1 MPTGTSDGDAPRSR
15 RRGGETGARSR
26 TGIERLLHPE
36 SVAIIGASSDAAK
49 VGGKVRRHALAFGF
63 TGSVFLVT
71 PGHERIGDVPCY
83 PDVRDLPAPV
93 DVAVVCLPAPRVIPA
108 VAACG
113 EAGVGTAVVLSAGFA
128 ETGDKGRRLQQELV
142 DVAAAA
148 GVRLLGPNCLGLLN
162 VERALALSF
171 SSTFEGAL
179 PPAGPLAVVAQSG
192 ALAAS
197 VLTMLREA
205 ELGLGWWITTGNEA
219 DITWLEIAESLLAEE
234 DIRQLAI
241 YAEGMHDGGRLLDL
255 GTRALAL
262 GKQVILLSAGT
273 SREAAGAVLSH
284 SGSLGSPAVLV
295 RGLMSQAG
303 ILEAG
308 DLPALV
314 EASSVFRHGR
324 AWRAGGVGVLTTSGG
339 AGIMLVDACARL
351 RLPVAALQ
359 PSTRE
364 RLAAA
369 LPEFAAT
376 ANPVDVTGAA
386 MYRLGMLREP
396 FRALAADPDTGA
408 VAILLTLVTGKTAV
422 ALAEDIV
429 VLARTSEKPVLVA
442 WLAGD
447 MARDAY
453 AVLRAAGIPLFFSV
467 TACADALAH
476 LWRYERRRRTSFD
489 GDWPHPVTGPDDGV
503 RTHPVT
509 EPAEGD
515 QRHPVTEPAEG
526 DRRHPV
532 TEPAEGDRRHP
543 VTDSVDGDRA
553 RPVTDPLDSDRLCP
567 TTDPSPGLAGIVT
580 ETPAKELL
588 RRYGIPVPA
597 GARVTSPG
605 AAEAVAECLGYPL
618 VVKSESPD
626 LPHRAQ
632 GGAVRLGIHGKVA
645 LRRAY
650 REVVDLAG
658 DPAARIERMAE
669 EGGLELLVGGRV
681 DPTLG
686 PFVLLGLGGEAAELI
701 DDVVAR
707 RAPIAPEEVAHM
719 LDELA
724 AGPRIRASLDD
735 GLGTAALFR
744 AVARISRLIGDLEPR
759 LVELDVNPLLVP
771 RGGGDVIA
779 LDALVILR
787 SGDPNGQPAADAG
800 GGSG

>member
-1 MPTGTSDGDAPRSR
+1 VDILPTQAARK
-15 RRGGETGARSR
+15 TGARPR

-36 SVAIIGASSDAAK
+36 SVAIIGASADPGK

-63 TGSVFLVT
+63 TGTVFLVT

-83 PDVRDLPAPV
+83 PDVRELPAPV
-93 DVAVVCLPAPRVIPA
+93 DVALVCLPAHRVIPA

-113 EAGVGTAVVLSAGFA
+113 EAGAGAAVVLSAGFA
-128 ETGDKGRRLQQELV
+128 ETGVEGRRLQQELAA
-142 DVAAAA
+142 VAAAA

-171 SSTFEGAL
+171 SSTFEGSL
-179 PPAGPLAVVAQSG
+179 PPVGPLAVVAQSG

-197 VLTMLREA
+197 VLTMVRET
-205 ELGLGWWITTGNEA
+205 ELGLGWWITTGNES
-219 DITWLEIAESLLAEE
+219 DITWLEIAEALLAED
-234 DIRQLAI
+234 DIRQIAI
-241 YAEGMHDGGRLLDL
+241 YAEGMHDGGRLFDL

-262 GKQVILLSAGT
+262 GKQVILLSAGM

-314 EASSVFRHGR
+314 GASSVFRHDR
-324 AWRAGGVGVLTTSGG
+324 AWRAGGVGILTTSGG
-339 AGIMLVDACARL
+339 AGIMLVDACSRL
-351 RLPVAALQ
+351 RLPVAALR

-364 RLAAA
+364 RLTAA

-408 VAILLTLVTGKTAV
+408 VAILLTLVTGATAV

-429 VLARTSEKPVLVA
+429 EQARASDKPVLVA

-453 AVLRAAGIPLFFSV
+453 AVLRAARIPLFFSV
-467 TACADALAH
+467 GACADALAH
-476 LWRYERRRRTSFD
+476 LWRYERRRRTTLD
-489 GDWPHPVTGPDDGV
+489 GDRPYPVIGTGDGNRAHPVTGPVDGDRRRPV
-503 RTHPVT
+503 TVSVDADRTHPVT
-509 EPAEGD
+509 DP
-515 QRHPVTEPAEG
+515 
-526 DRRHPV
+526 
-532 TEPAEGDRRHP
+532 
-543 VTDSVDGDRA
+543 VDGDG
-553 RPVTDPLDSDRLCP
+553 PCP
-567 TTDPSPGLAGIVT
+567 TTDPAPGFAGIVT
-580 ETPAKELL
+580 ETPTKELL
-588 RRYGIPVPA
+588 RQYGIPIPP
-597 GARVTSPG
+597 GARVTSAS
-605 AAEAVAECLGYPL
+605 AAEAVAESLGYPL
-618 VVKSESPD
+618 VVKSESPN
-626 LPHRAQ
+626 LPHRAR
-632 GGAVRLGIHGKVA
+632 GGAVRLGIHGKSA

-669 EGGLELLVGGRV
+669 ESGLELLVGGRV

-707 RAPIAPEEVAHM
+707 RAPITPEEVAHM
-719 LDELA
+719 LDELS
-724 AGPRIRASLDD
+724 AGPRIRTLLDD
-735 GLGTAALFR
+735 APGASALFR
-744 AVARISRLIGDLEPR
+744 AVAQISRLIGDLAPR

-779 LDALVILR
+779 LDALMILR
-787 SGDPNGQPAADAG
+787 SGDPDGQPAAGAG
-800 GGSG
+800 GGAGR

>member
-1 MPTGTSDGDAPRSR
+1 MSTDISDDDSPHAR
-15 RRGGETGARSR
+15 RRGRGGTGQPVAIPATQAARGTGARPR

-36 SVAIIGASSDAAK
+36 SVAIIGASANPEK
-49 VGGKVRRHALAFGF
+49 VGGKVRRHALAAGY

-71 PGHERIGDVPCY
+71 PGHERIGDLPCY
-83 PDVRDLPAPV
+83 PDVRDLPTPV
-93 DVAVVCLPAPRVIPA
+93 DVAVVCLPANRVIPA

-128 ETGDKGRRLQQELV
+128 ETGAEGRRLQQELV
-142 DVAAAA
+142 AVAAEP

-162 VERALALSF
+162 VERALVLSF
-171 SSTFEGAL
+171 SSAFEAPV

-192 ALAAS
+192 AVAAS

-219 DITWLEIAESLLAEE
+219 DITWLEIAEALLAENG
-234 DIRQLAI
+234 IRQLAI
-241 YAEGMHDGGRLLDL
+241 YAEGMHDGARLLDL
-255 GTRALAL
+255 GARALDL
-262 GKQVILLSAGT
+262 GKQIILLGAGT

-295 RGLMSQAG
+295 RGLLSQAG

-314 EASSVFRHGR
+314 EASSVFRRCR
-324 AWRAGGVGVLTTSGG
+324 AWRAGGVGILTTSGG

-351 RLPVAALQ
+351 RLPVAVLQ
-359 PSTRE
+359 PRTRE

-408 VAILLTLVTGKTAV
+408 VAIALTLVTGKTAV

-429 VLARTSEKPVLVA
+429 ELARVSDKPVLVA

-453 AVLRAAGIPLFFSV
+453 AVLRAAQIPVFFSV
-467 TACADALAH
+467 SACGDALAN
-476 LWRYERRRRTSFD
+476 LWRYERRRRTKF
-489 GDWPHPVTGPDDGV
+489 
-503 RTHPVT
+503 
-509 EPAEGD
+509 
-515 QRHPVTEPAEG
+515 
-526 DRRHPV
+526 
-532 TEPAEGDRRHP
+532 
-543 VTDSVDGDRA
+543 
-553 RPVTDPLDSDRLCP
+553 DSDRP
-567 TTDPSPGLAGIVT
+567 HPDTDPVASDWTGLATDPAPDLAGVVT

-588 RRYGIPVPA
+588 RQYGVPVPA
-597 GARVTSPG
+597 GARVTSPSEAEA
-605 AAEAVAECLGYPL
+605 AAESLGYPL
-618 VVKSESPD
+618 VVKSESPT
-626 LPHRAQ
+626 LLHRAQ
-632 GGAVRLGIHGKVA
+632 GGAVRLGIHGRAA

-650 REVVDLAG
+650 QEIVELAG
-658 DPAARIERMAE
+658 DPAARVERMAE
-669 EGGLELLVGGRV
+669 GGGLEFLVGGRV

-686 PFVLLGLGGEAAELI
+686 PFVLLGLGGQAAELI

-707 RAPIAPEEVAHM
+707 RAPIAAQDVAHM
-719 LDELA
+719 LDELT
-724 AGPRIRASLDD
+724 AGPRVRARLDD
-735 GLGTAALFR
+735 GHGTEALFR
-744 AVARISRLIGDLEPR
+744 AVAQISRLIDDFGTR
-759 LVELDVNPLLVP
+759 LVELDVNPLLL
-771 RGGGDVIA
+771 RGRAEDVIA
-779 LDALVILR
+779 LDALVILGSR
-787 SGDPNGQPAADAG
+787 GSDGQPAADAG
-800 GGSG
+800 RGDGR

>member
-1 MPTGTSDGDAPRSR
+1 MILPNQSAR
-15 RRGGETGARSR
+15 ETGARSR

-36 SVAIIGASSDAAK
+36 SVAIIGASADPGK
-49 VGGKVRRHALAFGF
+49 VGGKVRRHALAAGF

-71 PGHERIGDVPCY
+71 PGHERIGDIPCY
-83 PDVRDLPAPV
+83 ADVRNLPAPV
-93 DVAVVCLPAPRVIPA
+93 DVAVVCLPAHRVIPA

-128 ETGDKGRRLQQELV
+128 ETGDEGRRLQQELV
-142 DVAAAA
+142 AVSAEA

-171 SSTFEGAL
+171 SSAFEASL

-219 DITWLEIAESLLAEE
+219 DITWLEIAEALLAE
-234 DIRQLAI
+234 DGIRQLAI
-241 YAEGMHDGGRLLDL
+241 YAEGMHDGGRLLAL
-255 GTRALAL
+255 GARALSV
-262 GKQVILLSAGT
+262 GKQVILLSAGM

-295 RGLMSQAG
+295 RGLMAQAG

-314 EASSVFRHGR
+314 EASSVFRYGR
-324 AWRAGGVGVLTTSGG
+324 AWRARGVGILTTSGG

-351 RLPVAALQ
+351 RLPVAELQ
-359 PSTRE
+359 TSTRE

-396 FRALAADPDTGA
+396 FRALVADPDTGA
-408 VAILLTLVTGKTAV
+408 VAILLTLVTGETAV

-429 VLARTSEKPVLVA
+429 ELAQASDTPVLVA

-453 AVLRAAGIPLFFSV
+453 AVLRAAEIPLFFSV
-467 TACADALAH
+467 TACADALAN
-476 LWRYERRRRTSFD
+476 LWRYERRRRTNFD
-489 GDWPHPVTGPDDGV
+489 S
-503 RTHPVT
+503 
-509 EPAEGD
+509 
-515 QRHPVTEPAEG
+515 
-526 DRRHPV
+526 DRPS
-532 TEPAEGDRRHP
+532 P
-543 VTDSVDGDRA
+543 VTDPVDGDRP
-553 RPVTDPLDSDRLCP
+553 RPVSDPVDGDRPSLAPDPVLD
-567 TTDPSPGLAGIVT
+567 LAGVVT

-588 RRYGIPVPA
+588 RQYGIPVPA
-597 GARVTSPG
+597 GARVTCPN
-605 AAEAVAECLGYPL
+605 AAEAAAESLGYPL
-618 VVKSESPD
+618 VVKSESPT

-632 GGAVRLGIHGKVA
+632 GGAVRLGIHDVAA
-645 LRRAY
+645 LRGAY

-658 DPAARIERMAE
+658 DPAARVERMAE
-669 EGGLELLVGGRV
+669 GGGLELLVGGRV
-681 DPTLG
+681 DLTLG
-686 PFVLLGLGGEAAELI
+686 PFVLLGLGGQAAELI

-724 AGPRIRASLDD
+724 AGPRIRDWLGD
-735 GLGTAALFR
+735 GPLIEALFR
-744 AVARISRLIGDLEPR
+744 AVARISRLIGDLGPR
-759 LVELDVNPLLVP
+759 LVELDVNPLLLP
-771 RGGGDVIA
+771 RRGGDVIA

-787 SGDPNGQPAADAG
+787 SGSPEGQLAADAG
-800 GGSG
+800 GGVGR

>member
-1 MPTGTSDGDAPRSR
+1 MREGVDRSR
-15 RRGGETGARSR
+15 MRETGARSR
-26 TGIERLLHPE
+26 TGIERLLHPQ
-36 SVAIIGASSDAAK
+36 SAAIIGASADPAK
-49 VGGKVRRHALAFGF
+49 VGGKVRLHALAFGF
-63 TGSVFLVT
+63 TGPIFLVT
-71 PGHERIGDVPCY
+71 PGHERIGDIPCY
-83 PDVRDLPAPV
+83 PDVRDVPAPV
-93 DVAVVCLPAPRVIPA
+93 DVAVVCLPAHRVVPA

-128 ETGDKGRRLQQELV
+128 ETGSEGRRLQQELV
-142 DVAAAA
+142 DVAARA
-148 GVRLLGPNCLGLLN
+148 GVRLLGPNCLGLLD

-171 SSTFEGAL
+171 SSAFEGSL

-197 VLTMLREA
+197 MLTMVREA

-219 DITWLEIAESLLAEE
+219 DITWLEIAEALLAE
-234 DIRQLAI
+234 DGIRQIAI

-262 GKQVILLSAGT
+262 GKQVILLSAGM

-314 EASSVFRHGR
+314 GASSVFRHNR
-324 AWRAGGVGVLTTSGG
+324 AWRAGGVGILTTSGG

-351 RLPVAALQ
+351 RLPVAALK
-359 PSTRE
+359 PSTRD
-364 RLAAA
+364 RLAAS

-396 FRALAADPDTGA
+396 FRALAADLDTGA
-408 VAILLTLVTGKTAV
+408 IAILLTLVTGETAV

-429 VLARTSEKPVLVA
+429 ELARASDSPVLVA

-453 AVLRAAGIPLFFSV
+453 AVLRAARIPLFFSV
-467 TACADALAH
+467 SACADALAC
-476 LWRYERRRRTSFD
+476 LWQYERRRR
-489 GDWPHPVTGPDDGV
+489 GRIG
-503 RTHPVT
+503 R
-509 EPAEGD
+509 
-515 QRHPVTEPAEG
+515 
-526 DRRHPV
+526 DRP
-532 TEPAEGDRRHP
+532 HP
-543 VTDSVDGDRA
+543 VTDSAGGGRPRPAPDRFGG
-553 RPVTDPLDSDRLCP
+553 
-567 TTDPSPGLAGIVT
+567 DPSYPPSGPAPDLAGVVT
-580 ETPAKELL
+580 ETPAKALL

-597 GARVTSPG
+597 GARVTSPS
-605 AAEAVAECLGYPL
+605 AAEAAAESLGYPL
-618 VVKSESPD
+618 VVKSESPT
-626 LPHRAQ
+626 LLHRAQ
-632 GGAVRLGIHGKVA
+632 GGAVRLGINDRAA

-650 REVVDLAG
+650 REVIDMAG
-658 DPAARIERMAE
+658 DSAARVERMAE

-686 PFVLLGLGGEAAELI
+686 PFVLLGLGGRAAELI

-719 LDELA
+719 LDALA

-735 GLGTAALFR
+735 GPGTSALFR
-744 AVARISRLIGDLEPR
+744 AVAQISRLVGDFGPR

-771 RGGGDVIA
+771 HRGGEVVA
-779 LDALVILR
+779 LDALLILQTR
-787 SGDPNGQPAADAG
+787 VDPRMDDEWIARD
-800 GGSG
+800 

>member
-1 MPTGTSDGDAPRSR
+1 MR
-15 RRGGETGARSR
+15 ETGARSR
-26 TGIERLLHPE
+26 TGIERLLHPK
-36 SVAIIGASSDAAK
+36 SVAIIGASADPAK
-49 VGGKVRRHALAFGF
+49 VGGKVRLHALAFGF

-71 PGHERIGDVPCY
+71 PGHERIGDIPCY
-83 PDVRDLPAPV
+83 PDVRDLPVPV
-93 DVAVVCLPAPRVIPA
+93 DVAVVCLPAHRVIPA

-128 ETGDKGRRLQQELV
+128 ETGAEGRRLQQEL
-142 DVAAAA
+142 DDAAAEA
-148 GVRLLGPNCLGLLN
+148 GVRLLGPNCLGLLD

-171 SSTFEGAL
+171 SSTFEGSL
-179 PPAGPLAVVAQSG
+179 PPVGPLAVVAQSG

-205 ELGLGWWITTGNEA
+205 EVGLRWWITTGNEA
-219 DITWLEIAESLLAEE
+219 DITWLEIAESLLAEA

-255 GTRALAL
+255 GARALAL
-262 GKQVILLSAGT
+262 GKQVIVLSAGM

-284 SGSLGSPAVLV
+284 SGSLGSPGVLV

-303 ILEAG
+303 ILEAD

-324 AWRAGGVGVLTTSGG
+324 AWSAGGVGILTTSGG

-386 MYRLGMLREP
+386 MYRIGMLREP

-408 VAILLTLVTGKTAV
+408 VAILLTLVTGETAV

-429 VLARTSEKPVLVA
+429 ALARVSDKPVLVA

-453 AVLRAAGIPLFFSV
+453 AVLRAARIPLFFSV
-467 TACADALAH
+467 TACAGALAN
-476 LWRYERRRRTSFD
+476 LWRYERRRRTGFGS
-489 GDWPHPVTGPDDGV
+489 
-503 RTHPVT
+503 
-509 EPAEGD
+509 
-515 QRHPVTEPAEG
+515 
-526 DRRHPV
+526 DRRRLASN
-532 TEPAEGDRRHP
+532 PA
-543 VTDSVDGDRA
+543 
-553 RPVTDPLDSDRLCP
+553 
-567 TTDPSPGLAGIVT
+567 PGLAGIVT
-580 ETPAKELL
+580 ETPAKDLL
-588 RRYGIPVPA
+588 RTYGIPVPA
-597 GARVTSPG
+597 GARVTGPS
-605 AAEAVAECLGYPL
+605 AAEAVAERLGYPL

-626 LPHRAQ
+626 LPHRAR
-632 GGAVRLGIHGKVA
+632 GGAVRLGIRDRDA
-645 LRRAY
+645 LCRAY
-650 REVVDLAG
+650 REVADVAG

-719 LDELA
+719 LDELS

-735 GLGTAALFR
+735 GCVASELYW
-744 AVARISRLIGDLEPR
+744 AVAQISRLIGDLGPR

-771 RGGGDVIA
+771 RSGGDVLA

-787 SGDPNGQPAADAG
+787 SGEPSGYPAADAG
-800 GGSG
+800 EGSA

>member
-1 MPTGTSDGDAPRSR
+1 MLREGVDRSRMRETGTRP
-15 RRGGETGARSR
+15 R
-26 TGIERLLHPE
+26 TGIERLLHPR
-36 SVAIIGASSDAAK
+36 SVAIIGASADPAK
-49 VGGKVRRHALAFGF
+49 VGGKVRRHALEFGF

-71 PGHERIGDVPCY
+71 PGHERIGDIPCY
-83 PDVRDLPAPV
+83 PDVRDVPAPV
-93 DVAVVCLPAPRVIPA
+93 DVAVVCLPAHRVIPA

-128 ETGDKGRRLQQELV
+128 ETGSEGRRLQQELV
-142 DVAAAA
+142 DVAAGA
-148 GVRLLGPNCLGLLN
+148 GVRLLGPNCLGLLD
-162 VERALALSF
+162 VGRALALSF
-171 SSTFEGAL
+171 SSAFEGSL

-197 VLTMLREA
+197 VLTMVREA

-219 DITWLEIAESLLAEE
+219 DITWLEIAEALLAEE
-234 DIRQLAI
+234 GIRQIAI
-241 YAEGMHDGGRLLDL
+241 HAEGMHDGGRLLEL
-255 GTRALAL
+255 GTRALSL

-295 RGLMSQAG
+295 RGLLSQAG

-324 AWRAGGVGVLTTSGG
+324 VWSAGGVGILTTSGG

-351 RLPVAALQ
+351 RLPVAALK

-364 RLAAA
+364 RLTAA

-408 VAILLTLVTGKTAV
+408 VAILLTLVTGETAV

-429 VLARTSEKPVLVA
+429 ELARASDAPVVVA

-447 MARDAY
+447 MAQDAY
-453 AVLRAAGIPLFFSV
+453 AVLRAARIPLFFSV
-467 TACADALAH
+467 TACAGALAN
-476 LWRYERRRRTSFD
+476 LWRYERRRRTGFGGES
-489 GDWPHPVTGPDDGV
+489 
-503 RTHPVT
+503 
-509 EPAEGD
+509 
-515 QRHPVTEPAEG
+515 
-526 DRRHPV
+526 RRL
-532 TEPAEGDRRHP
+532 G
-543 VTDSVDGDRA
+543 
-553 RPVTDPLDSDRLCP
+553 TDPVGGGRPGLD
-567 TTDPSPGLAGIVT
+567 TDPAPGLSGIVT

-588 RRYGIPVPA
+588 RAYGIPVPA
-597 GARVTSPG
+597 GTRVIGPS
-605 AAEAVAECLGYPL
+605 AAEAAAERLGYPL
-618 VVKSESPD
+618 VVKSENPD
-626 LPHRAQ
+626 LPHRAR
-632 GGAVRLGIHGKVA
+632 GGAVRLGIQDRDA

-650 REVVDLAG
+650 REVADLAG

-686 PFVLLGLGGEAAELI
+686 PFVLLGLGGVAAELI

-707 RAPIAPEEVAHM
+707 RAPIAPEEVAYM
-719 LDELA
+719 LDELS

-735 GLGTAALFR
+735 GPGPAALFR
-744 AVARISRLIGDLEPR
+744 AVARISRLIGDLGPR

-771 RGGGDVIA
+771 RSGGEVIA
-779 LDALVILR
+779 LDALAVLR
-787 SGDPNGQPAADAG
+787 SGDPNGDRATGAG
-800 GGSG
+800 GGSGT

>member
-1 MPTGTSDGDAPRSR
+1 MILPTQAAP
-15 RRGGETGARSR
+15 ETGARSR
-26 TGIERLLHPE
+26 TGVERLLHPE
-36 SVAIIGASSDAAK
+36 NVAIIGASADPGK
-49 VGGKVRRHALAFGF
+49 VGGKVRRHAFAFGF
-63 TGSVFLVT
+63 SGSVYLVS
-71 PGHERIGDVPCY
+71 PGHERIGDIPCY
-83 PDVRDLPAPV
+83 PDVRDLPTPV
-93 DVAVVCLPAPRVIPA
+93 DVAVVCLPAHRVIPA

-113 EAGVGTAVVLSAGFA
+113 ETGVGTAVVLSAGFA
-128 ETGDKGRRLQQELV
+128 ETGDEGRRLQQELV

-148 GVRLLGPNCLGLLN
+148 GVRLLGPNCLGLVN

-171 SSTFEGAL
+171 SSTFEGSL
-179 PPAGPLAVVAQSG
+179 PPVGPLAVVAQSG

-197 VLTMLREA
+197 VLTMVREA

-219 DITWLEIAESLLAEE
+219 DITWLEIAEALLAED

-241 YAEGMHDGGRLLDL
+241 HAEGMHDGDRLLDL

-262 GKQVILLSAGT
+262 GKQIILLSAGM

-303 ILEAG
+303 IPEAG

-324 AWRAGGVGVLTTSGG
+324 VWGAGGVGILTTSGG

-351 RLPVAALQ
+351 RLPIASFQ

-396 FRALAADPDTGA
+396 FRTLAADPDTGA

-429 VLARTSEKPVLVA
+429 GLARASDKPVLVA

-453 AVLRAAGIPLFFSV
+453 AVLRAARIPLFFSV
-467 TACADALAH
+467 SACVDALAS
-476 LWRYERRRRTSFD
+476 LWRYERRRRA
-489 GDWPHPVTGPDDGV
+489 GPGNDPRVPG
-503 RTHPVT
+503 T
-509 EPAEGD
+509 EP
-515 QRHPVTEPAEG
+515 
-526 DRRHPV
+526 
-532 TEPAEGDRRHP
+532 
-543 VTDSVDGDRA
+543 VDGDG
-553 RPVTDPLDSDRLCP
+553 PYL
-567 TTDPSPGLAGIVT
+567 TTDPAPDLAGVVT

-588 RRYGIPVPA
+588 RQYRIPVPA
-597 GARVTSPG
+597 GARVTSPSAVEA
-605 AAEAVAECLGYPL
+605 AAESLGYPL
-618 VVKSESPD
+618 VVKSESPT

-632 GGAVRLGIHGKVA
+632 GGAVRLGIHDKAA

-658 DPAARIERMAE
+658 DPAARIERMVE

-686 PFVLLGLGGEAAELI
+686 PFVLLGLGGQAAELI

-719 LDELA
+719 LDELT
-724 AGPRIRASLDD
+724 AGPRIRAW
-735 GLGTAALFR
+735 LGNGRGMEPLYR
-744 AVARISRLIGDLEPR
+744 AVARISRLIGDLGPR

-771 RGGGDVIA
+771 RLGGEVIA

-787 SGDPNGQPAADAG
+787 SGDSDGQPAADAG
-800 GGSG
+800 GGAGR